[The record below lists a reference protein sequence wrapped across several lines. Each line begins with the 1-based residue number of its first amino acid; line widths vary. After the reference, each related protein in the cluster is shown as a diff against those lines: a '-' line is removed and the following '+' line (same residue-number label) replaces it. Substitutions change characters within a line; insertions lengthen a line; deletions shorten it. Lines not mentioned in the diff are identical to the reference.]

1 MIKSLMETNE
11 KFDHAT
17 LDKMAENVT
26 APEDVIWMI
35 RQHEK
40 ITKLQKKRPSTLRL
54 GRDTCLKSQGNWF
67 FFFFF
72 DMIDLRK
79 HILKLF
85 YIIW

>member
-17 LDKMAENVT
+17 FDKMAENIT

-40 ITKLQKKRPSTLRL
+40 ITKLQKKDHRP
-54 GRDTCLKSQGNWF
+54 CV
-67 FFFFF
+67 
-72 DMIDLRK
+72 
-79 HILKLF
+79 
-85 YIIW
+85 